1 MNTEANNLNNMNTT
15 PTGNVNVVPT
25 MPVGNT
31 QSVPTMSNVVS
42 ANNMAVPTVNNTTTN
57 QNNVGSM
64 PTNSVPVSNQGIA
77 QPANVNVAQS
87 VAVASAPTVTVVDN
101 QKISSTSNNIEATI
115 SVDNSG
121 KVDPISLEY
130 NEYRND
136 LNKIYATTTD
146 ENSLISKFVIEN
158 GKCNHTLV
166 IKYSNGTVSTE
177 KSHVFDYTENFRN
190 DFLAPMLEDYNKY
203 NTIFDDSVVIKD
215 NSLATFTA
223 RTKDNDSLIIENINM
238 DVASK
243 LSDLVKKRDNSNP
256 NLTDSN
262 TIKQVYNEHGLG
274 NTSVIILTI
283 LLIGMTVIGTI
294 FFTVMANK

>member
-1 MNTEANNLNNMNTT
+1 MNTEANNLNNMSSM
-15 PTGNVNVVPT
+15 PTGNANVVPT
-25 MPVGNT
+25 MPMGNT
-31 QSVPTMSNVVS
+31 QTVPTMSNVVS
-42 ANNMAVPTVNNTTTN
+42 VNNTVGSIVSNNNTNN
-57 QNNVGSM
+57 QNVNVG
-64 PTNSVPVSNQGIA
+64 TIPVNNGLVNNQGVA
-77 QPANVNVAQS
+77 QPANVNVAQ
-87 VAVASAPTVTVVDN
+87 APTVTVVDN
-101 QKISSTSNNIEATI
+101 AQNANVSNNIEATI

-130 NEYRND
+130 NEYRKD

-146 ENSLISKFVIEN
+146 ENSLVSKFIIEN

-177 KSHVFDYTENFRN
+177 KSHVFDYTENFKN

-243 LSDLVKKRDNSNP
+243 LSDLVKKKDHTNP

-283 LLIGMTVIGTI
+283 ILIGMTVIGTI

>member
-1 MNTEANNLNNMNTT
+1 MNTEVNNLNNMNST

-31 QSVPTMSNVVS
+31 QTVPTMSNIVS
-42 ANNMAVPTVNNTTTN
+42 ANNMPGPTVNQNINVGTIPTN
-57 QNNVGSM
+57 NNVSVNKEGVVQ
-64 PTNSVPVSNQGIA
+64 PTGG
-77 QPANVNVAQS
+77 NVAQS
-87 VAVASAPTVTVVDN
+87 VAVAASPTVTVVDN
-101 QKISSTSNNIEATI
+101 NQNPSISNNIEATI
-115 SVDNSG
+115 SVDVSG

-136 LNKIYATTTD
+136 LNKIYAITTD

-166 IKYSNGTVSTE
+166 IKYSNGVVSTE
-177 KSHVFDYTENFRN
+177 KSHVFDYTENFKN

-243 LSDLVKKRDNSNP
+243 LSDLVKRRDNSNP

-274 NTSVIILTI
+274 NTSVIVLTI

>member
-1 MNTEANNLNNMNTT
+1 MNTEANNLNNMSSV

-25 MPVGNT
+25 MPMGNT
-31 QSVPTMSNVVS
+31 QTVPTMSNVVS
-42 ANNMAVPTVNNTTTN
+42 VNNT
-57 QNNVGSM
+57 VGSIVNNDN
-64 PTNSVPVSNQGIA
+64 TNNQ
-77 QPANVNVAQS
+77 NVNVGTVPVNNGSVNNQGVVQPVNVS
-87 VAVASAPTVTVVDN
+87 VAQAPTVTVVDN
-101 QKISSTSNNIEATI
+101 AQNATVSNNIEATI

-130 NEYRND
+130 NEYRKD

-146 ENSLISKFVIEN
+146 ENSLVSKFIIEN

-177 KSHVFDYTENFRN
+177 KSHVFDYTENFKN

-243 LSDLVKKRDNSNP
+243 LSDLVKRKDNTNP

-283 LLIGMTVIGTI
+283 ILIGMTVIGTI